1 MSLSEK
7 IILLRKRNGW
17 SQEELAERLN
27 VSRQSVSKWESAQ
40 SVPELDKI
48 LQLSSLF
55 GVTTD
60 YLLKEDAEP
69 TAAGFA
75 AAALHMPQAPD
86 GGSQSRESGADETDE
101 DIVGNAY
108 AAAHGDA
115 QEAAGSVRI
124 SPDRAEALLAAAGR
138 KSRIDA
144 TGVAL
149 CILSPILLIWL
160 SWRSEVGAVTEGMAA
175 GVGIGVMFVIVAV
188 AVGLLI
194 YADYAWK
201 QMDFPLGRHIVLEP
215 ENERTVRQGY
225 GRLQHR
231 TMVVTIVSVALFIC
245 SPVPLIA
252 TAEMGE
258 LYSVA
263 SLCFLFVPVALGVW
277 LLVWGYCPGKVY
289 RRLLNC
295 PNADDRQEEAE
306 KAGTETEAQK
316 LFDGFWWPIVT
327 AGYLLWSFLTFDW
340 HITWVVWPVAGCVSA
355 GIHALL
361 RYKTQK

>member
-17 SQEELAERLN
+17 SQEELAERLH

-60 YLLKEDAEP
+60 DLLKEDAEP
-69 TAAGFA
+69 TAAGLA
-75 AAALHMPQAPD
+75 EAALHTPQAP
-86 GGSQSRESGADETDE
+86 GGAQSRESGADETE
-101 DIVGNAY
+101 KAKAGNAF
-108 AAAHGDA
+108 AAVHDDA
-115 QEAAGSVRI
+115 QETAGSVRI
-124 SPDRAEALLAAAGR
+124 SPDRAEELLAAAGR

-149 CILSPILLIWL
+149 CILSPILLLWL
-160 SWRSEVGAVTEGMAA
+160 GWRSEVGAVTEGMAA
-175 GVGIGVMFVIVAV
+175 GVGIGAMFLIVAV
-188 AVGLLI
+188 AVGLMI

-201 QMDFPLGRHIVLEP
+201 QTDFPFGKHILLEP
-215 ENERTVRQGY
+215 ENERAVRQKY

-231 TMVVTIVSVALFIC
+231 AMVVTIVSVALFIC

-277 LLVWGYCPGKVY
+277 LLVWAYCPGKVY

-295 PNADDRQEEAE
+295 PTDDDRQEEAE
-306 KAGTETEAQK
+306 KSGTETEAQK
-316 LFDGFWWPIVT
+316 LFNGVWWPIVT

-361 RYKTQK
+361 RYQTKM